1 MMNQGEA
8 LSGLTWVA
16 SKCEVTNGDQKY
28 VIFDMNNADHC
39 QPAPPVFFAE
49 NSSSNPAVSFYSY
62 KGFAFADQTEET
74 SQRVSCIVN
83 VCHEEDSDSVCFS
96 GCYDGR

>member
-1 MMNQGEA
+1 MQEDNQEKI
-8 LSGLTWVA
+8 LVQ
-16 SKCEVTNGDQKY
+16 VGD
-28 VIFDMNNADHC
+28 DHC

-49 NSSSNPAVSFYSY
+49 YSSSNQAVSFYSY